1 MRSLIQQSRLV
12 CLARYY
18 ILRAT
23 LVSFRRVCFYGSSYT
38 RLLSLECLARL
49 ARFRFSRR
57 SV

>member
-12 CLARYY
+12 CLARYS
-18 ILRAT
+18 IIRAT

-38 RLLSLECLARL
+38 RLLSLECLAR
-49 ARFRFSRR
+49 FRFSRR